1 MFEGDI
7 LCRSKFGQGS
17 NFVFIVALSSD
28 TEAMSGSTHS
38 QMQRMINPISFKYQK
53 LKINEDLKSNNNKS
67 KNKES
72 DSPN

>member
-28 TEAMSGSTHS
+28 TEAMSGNTHS
-38 QMQRMINPISFKYQK
+38 QMQRMINPISFKY
-53 LKINEDLKSNNNKS
+53 
-67 KNKES
+67 
-72 DSPN
+72 